1 MHLPWARVWKFW
13 QVLGAQFFGTIVLM
27 KFVLK
32 NPCQQQWIFP
42 GNEAMHVPS
51 PSVFAHRLTSL
62 GRTVFRHNRIEAICP
77 ESPCQQPRQRSY
89 RPVFAHRLTSL
100 GHTVFR
106 NIRRDVIYPENPC
119 AQLCLLTIL
128 LPPNGALP
136 KLFPTVSLPSPNYF
150 PRFPFRPP
158 SRSFHIA
165 PSQWSCPRAISH
177 NFPSVHPFIA
187 SVSLLPL
194 GALPKLFPTVS
205 LPSTLSLL
213 PYRSFPT
220 ELSPCHCPRFPICPP
235 CRRFHIV
242 PSSRSSPQTI
252 SHAFLPVHL
261 DIASVS
267 LLPVGSSP
275 PCYLPRFP
283 FRPPCPP
290 SRIAPSQRSSPH
302 AISHGFPSVHL
313 VVTPYRSF
321 QPELC
326 KLFPTVSLP
335 STLSSLPYRSFP
347 PELSPCYFPRFP
359 FRPPC
364 RPSCIAPSH
373 RSSPRA
379 ISYGPPCRHS
389 RIAPSHRSSPQAIS
403 HGFPSVHPVVT
414 PYRSF
419 QPELSPTYFPRFPFC
434 PPSRR
439 FRIAPS
445 HRSSPQAISHGF
457 PSVHPVV
464 VRVSLLPTGAL
475 PKLFPTVSLPST
487 LSSFPYRSFPQAI
500 PHSPPK
506 LPKLFP
512 TVSLPSTL
520 SSLPYRSFPPELSP
534 CYFPRFPFRAP
545 CCHSRIAPSHRS
557 SPQAISHGFSSVR
570 RVVPSVSLLPTG
582 ALPMLFAPVSLPSTL
597 SSFPYRSFPTELSPS
612 YFPRF
617 PFRPP
622 CRPSRMAPS
631 HRSSPQAISHGFPS
645 VHPRV
650 ASVSLLPTMNSPQ
663 AISTVSLPSTPSLL
677 PYRSFPTEL
686 SPCHFPQFPI
696 CPPCRRFHI
705 VPSSRS
711 SPQTISHA
719 FLPVYLDIASVSLL
733 PIGSSPHAISH
744 GFPSVHPV
752 IPVSLLPTSH
762 SPQPTGAPQAIS
774 HGFPSVHP
782 VVIPVSLLPTRALPK
797 LLPTVSFSSP
807 QAISHGFPSVH
818 PVVLPVSLLPTGALP
833 KLFPTV
839 SLPSTL
845 SSFPYRS
852 FPQAIPHSPP
862 ELPKLFPTV
871 SLPSTLSSFPYRSFP
886 PELSPSYFPRF
897 PFRPP
902 SRRFRI
908 APSPRSSPHAISHGF
923 HSVHPIVASIRSL
936 PTELS
941 PSYF

>member
-1 MHLPWARVWKFW
+1 
-13 QVLGAQFFGTIVLM
+13 M

-267 LLPVGSSP
+267 LLPIGSSP
-275 PCYLPRFP
+275 PCYLPQF
-283 FRPPCPP
+283 
-290 SRIAPSQRSSPH
+290 
-302 AISHGFPSVHL
+302 
-313 VVTPYRSF
+313 
-321 QPELC
+321 
-326 KLFPTVSLP
+326 SLP
-335 STLSSLPYRSFP
+335 STLSSFPYRSFP
-347 PELSPCYFPRFP
+347 TELSPCYFPRFP

-364 RPSCIAPSH
+364 RHSVSLLPT
-373 RSSPRA
+373 RA
-379 ISYGPPCRHS
+379 L
-389 RIAPSHRSSPQAIS
+389 QAIS
-403 HGFPSVHPVVT
+403 HGFPSVHPLVASVSLLPT
-414 PYRSF
+414 GAVPMLFPTVSLPSTLSF
-419 QPELSPTYFPRFPFC
+419 PVSLLPTGALPELFPTVHPVATPVSPLPTGALPKLFPMVSL
-434 PPSRR
+434 PSTLSSL
-439 FRIAPS
+439 RIAPS
-445 HRSSPQAISHGF
+445 NQSSPQPISHGF
-457 PSVHPVV
+457 PSVHPLVAS
-464 VRVSLLPTGAL
+464 VSLLPTGAL

-487 LSSFPYRSFPQAI
+487 LSSFA
-500 PHSPPK
+500 
-506 LPKLFP
+506 
-512 TVSLPSTL
+512 
-520 SSLPYRSFPPELSP
+520 YRSFPP
-534 CYFPRFPFRAP
+534 
-545 CCHSRIAPSHRS
+545 
-557 SPQAISHGFSSVR
+557 
-570 RVVPSVSLLPTG
+570 
-582 ALPMLFAPVSLPSTL
+582 
-597 SSFPYRSFPTELSPS
+597 ELSPS

-622 CRPSRMAPS
+622 CHHSRIAPSHKPFPTAHQSSPSYFPRFPFRPPSPHFRIAPS
-631 HRSSPQAISHGFPS
+631 HRSS
-645 VHPRV
+645 R
-650 ASVSLLPTMNSPQ
+650 
-663 AISTVSLPSTPSLL
+663 
-677 PYRSFPTEL
+677 
-686 SPCHFPQFPI
+686 
-696 CPPCRRFHI
+696 
-705 VPSSRS
+705 
-711 SPQTISHA
+711 
-719 FLPVYLDIASVSLL
+719 
-733 PIGSSPHAISH
+733 HAISH
-744 GFPSVHPV
+744 GF
-752 IPVSLLPTSH
+752 L
-762 SPQPTGAPQAIS
+762 
-774 HGFPSVHP
+774 SVHP
-782 VVIPVSLLPTRALPK
+782 VVI
-797 LLPTVSFSSP
+797 
-807 QAISHGFPSVH
+807 
-818 PVVLPVSLLPTGALP
+818 PVSLLPTGALP

-839 SLPSTL
+839 SLPSAV
-845 SSFPYRS
+845 SS
-852 FPQAIPHSPP
+852 
-862 ELPKLFPTV
+862 LL
-871 SLPSTLSSFPYRSFP
+871 YRSFP
-886 PELSPSYFPRF
+886 PELSPCYLPRF

-902 SRRFRI
+902 CPRSRT
-908 APSPRSSPHAISHGF
+908 APSQRSSPQAISHGF
-923 HSVHPIVASIRSL
+923 PSVHPVVPPAWLRPTGALPKLFPTASL
-936 PTELS
+936 PSTLAS
-941 PSYF
+941 LPYRSFPP